1 MITIRTSE
9 ERGKVQLPWLDSK
22 HTFSFGSY
30 YDPNHM
36 GFASLRVINEDIIAP
51 SKGFL
56 PHSHQDMEIVTYVLS
71 GSLEHKDSL
80 GNGSVMSY
88 GDVQRMTAGTGI
100 THSEFN
106 ASNEDEVHLLQI
118 WLIPGERGLKPSYE
132 QKFIPQEEKRG
143 KLCLIGSPQGE
154 GYAITIHQD
163 VYLYASILTEGEKV
177 NHSFDSQRKVWIHVV
192 KGEVEIMGKSLKT
205 GDAIALSSE
214 DMAIT
219 EGKEVEIKGI
229 GEDSEILLF
238 DMGIN

>member
-9 ERGKVQLPWLDSK
+9 ERGKAQLPWLDSK

-56 PHSHQDMEIVTYVLS
+56 PHSHQDME
-71 GSLEHKDSL
+71 
-80 GNGSVMSY
+80 
-88 GDVQRMTAGTGI
+88 
-100 THSEFN
+100 
-106 ASNEDEVHLLQI
+106 
-118 WLIPGERGLKPSYE
+118 
-132 QKFIPQEEKRG
+132 
-143 KLCLIGSPQGE
+143 
-154 GYAITIHQD
+154 
-163 VYLYASILTEGEKV
+163 
-177 NHSFDSQRKVWIHVV
+177 
-192 KGEVEIMGKSLKT
+192 VEIMGKSLKT

-214 DMAIT
+214 DMVIM